1 MYYFQLYYYE
11 PTTMHFL
18 TALIFSTLVMSMIL
32 IIIDGLSTDSHNLYN
47 NNNNNNDNNDNNSI
61 DVMRDAR
68 VELLKVK
75 RGQSD
80 GPTILAYIII
90 AAAIIVP
97 NIPQID

>member
-1 MYYFQLYYYE
+1 
-11 PTTMHFL
+11 MHFL
-18 TALIFSTLVMSMIL
+18 TALMFSTLIMSMIL
-32 IIIDGLSTDSHNLYN
+32 IIIDGFSTDSHSLYN
-47 NNNNNNDNNDNNSI
+47 NNNNNNYNNSI

-75 RGQSD
+75 RGQGD

>member
-1 MYYFQLYYYE
+1 MR
-11 PTTMHFL
+11 FL

-32 IIIDGLSTDSHNLYN
+32 VIIDGLSYDSRNLYN
-47 NNNNNNDNNDNNSI
+47 DNNNSI
-61 DVMRDAR
+61 GVVRDAR

-75 RGQSD
+75 RGQAD

>member
-32 IIIDGLSTDSHNLYN
+32 IIIDGLSIDSHNLYN
-47 NNNNNNDNNDNNSI
+47 NNNDNNSI

>member
-1 MYYFQLYYYE
+1 MR
-11 PTTMHFL
+11 FL

-32 IIIDGLSTDSHNLYN
+32 IIIDGFSIDSHSLY
-47 NNNNNNDNNDNNSI
+47 NNNNDNNDNNSI

>member
-1 MYYFQLYYYE
+1 MYYFQLYYKYD
-11 PTTMHFL
+11 TMRFL

-32 IIIDGLSTDSHNLYN
+32 IIIDGFSIDSHNLYN
-47 NNNNNNDNNDNNSI
+47 DNDTDNNNNNNRIGVI
-61 DVMRDAR
+61 DYDAR

>member
-1 MYYFQLYYYE
+1 
-11 PTTMHFL
+11 MHFL

-32 IIIDGLSTDSHNLYN
+32 IIIDGLSIDSHNLYN
-47 NNNNNNDNNDNNSI
+47 NNNDNNSI

>member
-1 MYYFQLYYYE
+1 MR
-11 PTTMHFL
+11 FL

-32 IIIDGLSTDSHNLYN
+32 IIIDGFSIDSHNLYN
-47 NNNNNNDNNDNNSI
+47 DNDTDNNNNNNNSI
-61 DVMRDAR
+61 GVIRDAR
-68 VELLKVK
+68 VELLKAK

-90 AAAIIVP
+90 AVAIIVP

>member
-32 IIIDGLSTDSHNLYN
+32 IIIDGLSIDSHNLYN
-47 NNNNNNDNNDNNSI
+47 NNNDNNSI

-90 AAAIIVP
+90 AAAIIMP

>member
-1 MYYFQLYYYE
+1 MR
-11 PTTMHFL
+11 FL

-32 IIIDGLSTDSHNLYN
+32 IIIDGFSIDSHNLYN
-47 NNNNNNDNNDNNSI
+47 DNDTDNNNNNNNRI
-61 DVMRDAR
+61 GVIRHDAR
-68 VELLKVK
+68 VELLKAK
-75 RGQSD
+75 RGQPD

>member
-1 MYYFQLYYYE
+1 M
-11 PTTMHFL
+11 
-18 TALIFSTLVMSMIL
+18 FSTLIMSMIL
-32 IIIDGLSTDSHNLYN
+32 IIIDGFSTDSHSLYN
-47 NNNNNNDNNDNNSI
+47 NNNNIYNNSI

-75 RGQSD
+75 RGQGD

>member
-1 MYYFQLYYYE
+1 MR
-11 PTTMHFL
+11 FL
-18 TALIFSTLVMSMIL
+18 TVLMFSTLIMSMIL
-32 IIIDGLSTDSHNLYN
+32 IIIDGFSTDSHSLYN
-47 NNNNNNDNNDNNSI
+47 NNNNIYNNSI

-75 RGQSD
+75 RGQGD

>member
-1 MYYFQLYYYE
+1 MYHFQLYYYE
-11 PTTMHFL
+11 PTTMRFL

-32 IIIDGLSTDSHNLYN
+32 IIIDGFSTDSHSLYN
-47 NNNNNNDNNDNNSI
+47 NNNDNNSI

>member
-11 PTTMHFL
+11 PTTMRFL
-18 TALIFSTLVMSMIL
+18 TALIFSTLIMSMIL
-32 IIIDGLSTDSHNLYN
+32 IIIDGFSTDSHSLY
-47 NNNNNNDNNDNNSI
+47 NNNNDNNDNNSI

>member
-1 MYYFQLYYYE
+1 MYHFQLYYYE
-11 PTTMHFL
+11 QTTMRFL
-18 TALIFSTLVMSMIL
+18 TVLMFSTLIMSMIL
-32 IIIDGLSTDSHNLYN
+32 IIIDGFSTDSHSLYN
-47 NNNNNNDNNDNNSI
+47 NNNNYNNSI

>member
-1 MYYFQLYYYE
+1 MR
-11 PTTMHFL
+11 FL
-18 TALIFSTLVMSMIL
+18 TVLMFSTLVMSMIL
-32 IIIDGLSTDSHNLYN
+32 IIIDGLSIDSHSLYN
-47 NNNNNNDNNDNNSI
+47 NNNNNNNNYNNSI

-75 RGQSD
+75 RGQGD

>member
-1 MYYFQLYYYE
+1 MYHFQLYYYE
-11 PTTMHFL
+11 QTRMRFL
-18 TALIFSTLVMSMIL
+18 TVLMFSTLIMSMIL
-32 IIIDGLSTDSHNLYN
+32 IIIDGFSTDSHSLYN
-47 NNNNNNDNNDNNSI
+47 NNNNNYNNSI

-75 RGQSD
+75 RWQGD